1 MLINDVELTS
11 PILLFTYQFTSWL
24 DLNVVENPPS
34 GIGHSGNA
42 VIGVTSVT
50 GPFVG
55 PIFIV
60 DVDQFPN
67 PPSQSTGRT

>member
-1 MLINDVELTS
+1 M
-11 PILLFTYQFTSWL
+11 
-24 DLNVVENPPS
+24 VVNPLS
-34 GIGHSGNA
+34 GIGHSGKA

-50 GPFVG
+50 GPLVG

>member
-1 MLINDVELTS
+1 MVL
-11 PILLFTYQFTSWL
+11 
-24 DLNVVENPPS
+24 NPPS
-34 GIGHSGNA
+34 GIGHSGKA

-55 PIFIV
+55 PIFMV